1 MPPKNTIPL
10 HIFIIDD
17 DVEDQELLMEA
28 FSEVDSTIKYSTA
41 ANGREGINKL
51 TDGSVQKPDLIIV
64 DLNMPMINGKQF
76 LAEIKNNPLLRE
88 LTVIICSTSAN
99 DKDIKE
105 SLVLGAAQYFQK
117 PSSYDTLKKE
127 LASILQNMKEV
138 ET

>member
-1 MPPKNTIPL
+1 MPSENISPL

-17 DVEDQELLMEA
+17 DSEDQELLMEA
-28 FSEVDSTIKYSTA
+28 FCELNISIKFSTA
-41 ANGREGINKL
+41 VNGREGINKL

-76 LAEIKNNPLLRE
+76 LAEIKNNPLFKE

-127 LASILQNMKEV
+127 LASILESMKEV